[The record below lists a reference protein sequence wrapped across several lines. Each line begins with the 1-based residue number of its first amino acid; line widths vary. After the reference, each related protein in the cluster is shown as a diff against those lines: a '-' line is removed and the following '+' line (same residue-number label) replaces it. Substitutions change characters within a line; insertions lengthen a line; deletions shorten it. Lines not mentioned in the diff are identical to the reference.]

1 MRARRVHAAAAQRCA
16 VRWLRWVV
24 APCASGS
31 PRSLFLAS
39 SIHLNASETRL
50 AASTAMKGAM
60 FSQMSSKKKREKA
73 QADFRATTNID
84 DPNASL
90 DLEDSYTN
98 TVDR

>member
-1 MRARRVHAAAAQRCA
+1 
-16 VRWLRWVV
+16 
-24 APCASGS
+24 
-31 PRSLFLAS
+31 
-39 SIHLNASETRL
+39 
-50 AASTAMKGAM
+50 MKGAM

>member
-1 MRARRVHAAAAQRCA
+1 VCIRLSAVSVSRYAQY
-16 VRWLRWVV
+16 
-24 APCASGS
+24 
-31 PRSLFLAS
+31 AS